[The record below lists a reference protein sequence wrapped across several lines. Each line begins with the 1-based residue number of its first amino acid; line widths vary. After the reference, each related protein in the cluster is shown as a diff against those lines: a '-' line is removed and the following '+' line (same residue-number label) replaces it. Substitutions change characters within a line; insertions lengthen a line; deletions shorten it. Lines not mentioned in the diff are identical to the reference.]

1 MGQALDSL
9 DPNASELDKFLAV
22 NGIDAAA
29 SNALRYERPEIQQ
42 TVIAMGNFT
51 TSTNPS
57 ASLMARIKNAKNP
70 DFRSGKGGFKGQMQ
84 SGGNFGFPGTNPQ
97 LALPSPA
104 PPGLQGTMPQMAP
117 PQMAPPQM
125 APPGYPGTTP
135 QFDTSSSGNG

>member
-42 TVIAMGNFT
+42 NVISMGNFT

-57 ASLMARIKNAKNP
+57 ASLMARIKNVKNP
-70 DFRSGKGGFKGQMQ
+70 DFRAGPPRYQGQMH
-84 SGGNFGFPGTNPQ
+84 STSPPSFPGTNPQ
-97 LALPSPA
+97 MASATPQGFPGTTSQLALPSP
-104 PPGLQGTMPQMAP
+104 
-117 PQMAPPQM
+117 
-125 APPGYPGTTP
+125 
-135 QFDTSSSGNG
+135 